1 MSKEIGTQ
9 LARFVTETSYP
20 EIPKETREFV
30 KGLILKTTA
39 GMLAGSSMTAGRKMG
54 GIIRGRKL
62 PEEVGVI
69 GSGFKSSLWESV
81 FANAFFS
88 HASELEDDSFERGL
102 FWDITVVPLIF
113 SLAEKMRLSGREIL
127 EACVIGLE
135 VHARTSLYRM
145 DDKGL
150 LFGAGAVGPAATVAK
165 AMKLDLAKTTSAM
178 GIAMSNVP
186 MATLSFGTD
195 AHYFESSCHC
205 LTAMIAGEMAKE
217 GMTGN
222 FDIAKYLS
230 DMIGKDKVDPALMVK
245 DLGKEWV
252 LHNIWIKKYPCCFL
266 NHRAIDILLDL
277 KKKHKLSYEDVE
289 SIELRISPGD
299 ESCNRPEP
307 KTLGD
312 LQFSFQ
318 HIMGCAML
326 DGDVNYKHIDPDILY
341 DPAYVNA
348 RSKVKI
354 VNDPSLSKYK
364 LYMEAL
370 ANVKIT
376 MKNGKI
382 YSGERQ
388 YPIGSFKEPLTM
400 DHFKSLYLKFTNKV
414 LSKEQA
420 EYTCQA
426 LLHLEELNDIQELM
440 DIFTFRK
447 RMSAK

>member
-1 MSKEIGTQ
+1 
-9 LARFVTETSYP
+9 
-20 EIPKETREFV
+20 
-30 KGLILKTTA
+30 
-39 GMLAGSSMTAGRKMG
+39 
-54 GIIRGRKL
+54 
-62 PEEVGVI
+62 
-69 GSGFKSSLWESV
+69 
-81 FANAFFS
+81 
-88 HASELEDDSFERGL
+88 
-102 FWDITVVPLIF
+102 
-113 SLAEKMRLSGREIL
+113 
-127 EACVIGLE
+127 
-135 VHARTSLYRM
+135 
-145 DDKGL
+145 
-150 LFGAGAVGPAATVAK
+150 
-165 AMKLDLAKTTSAM
+165 
-178 GIAMSNVP
+178 